1 MDEYHRRDESGRY
14 DHETSQQTK
23 PNAMTR
29 LRELL
34 VPGSGK
40 GVVVPQNEQE
50 KRRLKELE
58 DL

>member
-1 MDEYHRRDESGRY
+1 MDEYHRRYESGRY
-14 DHETSQQTK
+14 DHETSRQTK

-40 GVVVPQNEQE
+40 GVVAPQNQNE
-50 KRRLKELE
+50 KRQLKDLE
-58 DL
+58 VL